1 MNKIKKE
8 RRDAEVKAMED
19 EVQSILSSAMGTTL
33 KEVYDEI
40 DLLHKKHLKSIK
52 YTGTPESIKKVED
65 LVSSW
70 DFEYI
75 SRRSFKF
82 DFPFY
87 ETCRPNSENIEYSD
101 VSIFDCIK
109 INDYVFEAYDSTNKV
124 IKINW

>member
-52 YTGTPESIKKVED
+52 
-65 LVSSW
+65 
-70 DFEYI
+70 
-75 SRRSFKF
+75 
-82 DFPFY
+82 
-87 ETCRPNSENIEYSD
+87 
-101 VSIFDCIK
+101 
-109 INDYVFEAYDSTNKV
+109 
-124 IKINW
+124 